1 LVEVNVAFDENEY
14 YSEYD
19 FPDDS
24 LYHGGTGL
32 LGQPSIIYS
41 ATISRADRNH
51 YYILEMQGHG
61 HHSGGTGE
69 LIREVES
76 LTTAKYVV
84 ERIVVGVNENWYGKH
99 L

>member
-1 LVEVNVAFDENEY
+1 
-14 YSEYD
+14 
-19 FPDDS
+19 
-24 LYHGGTGL
+24 
-32 LGQPSIIYS
+32 
-41 ATISRADRNH
+41 
-51 YYILEMQGHG
+51 MQGHG